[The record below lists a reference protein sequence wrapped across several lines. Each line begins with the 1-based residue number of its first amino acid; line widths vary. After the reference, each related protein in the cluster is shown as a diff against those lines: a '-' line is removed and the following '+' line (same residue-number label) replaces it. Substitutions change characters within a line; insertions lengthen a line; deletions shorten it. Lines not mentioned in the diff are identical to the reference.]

1 MDVPIIGPIVDWL
14 IRAFGV
20 VLIGFMVFRVMMAYG
35 QDDDMRIWKA
45 IFWGFIAFGLIV
57 MGKDVVSIF
66 QSIWSEVL
74 RG

>member
-74 RG
+74 KG